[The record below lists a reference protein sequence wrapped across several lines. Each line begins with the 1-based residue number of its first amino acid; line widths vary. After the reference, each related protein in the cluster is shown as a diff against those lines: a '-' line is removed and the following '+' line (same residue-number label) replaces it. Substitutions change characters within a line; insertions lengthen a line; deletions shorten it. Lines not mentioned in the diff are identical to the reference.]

1 MKLRT
6 ALLAGTAVLVAAI
19 IAATVIAIVI
29 LVDRS
34 ERTALRADLDRSHTV
49 FHDLLEYRHSA
60 LRSDCRVVANE
71 PRLRA
76 LVATKD
82 ITRETVIGVVA
93 ELRASLGSDLF
104 FLTDPSGTLI
114 SDALDPTA
122 DGHDLSAN
130 PVIAGVLKSGEGSA
144 VLISGGKPYQAQG
157 CRVEFGAQT
166 AGIIAIG
173 RIFDDNVAQAIYRQT
188 GSTLAVAVDGQQVA
202 ASVLHDGTRSDLG
215 AIARDATSTIAEVD
229 VKEGS
234 YVVTGGALPGYA
246 GKRTLTYAIMR
257 SLDEALAPGRRLIYT
272 VIVIA
277 ALAFAGSLVLAFALS
292 RRLSRPVDE
301 LVAFTHKVS
310 RGTLSARAEAKGMS
324 EVKALATAMNH
335 MVEEIEK
342 SRDQLAEKER
352 LEKELEIATR
362 IQTSML
368 PVSFDVHR
376 MDIAAKMVPA
386 AEVGGDY
393 YDILPVK
400 DGCWIGIGD
409 VAGHGLTA
417 GLEMMMVQ
425 SVVSA
430 LVREN
435 PEATPKHHL
444 KILNQVIYDNV
455 RNRLHQDEHVT
466 LTLMHCAEGNVTFAG
481 AHEDIILCRV
491 GATQCERIA
500 TPGPWLGAMR
510 DITRVTQ
517 DSTLELAPG
526 DLMVLY
532 SDGIT
537 ESRGADGKEFGID
550 RLCDTIFAARNLT
563 VEEIRDR
570 IFEAVASYRQ
580 DDDRSVVVLRRVAE

>member
-1 MKLRT
+1 M
-6 ALLAGTAVLVAAI
+6 
-19 IAATVIAIVI
+19 IV
-29 LVDRS
+29 VDRS
-34 ERTALRADLDRSHTV
+34 EREALRADLDRSHTV
-49 FHDLLEYRHSA
+49 FHDLLEYRHAA

-104 FLTDPSGTLI
+104 FLTDPAGTLI

-173 RIFDDNVAQAIYRQT
+173 RIFDDNVAQAIHRQT
-188 GSTLAVAVDGQQVA
+188 GSTLTVAVDGQQVA
-202 ASVLHDGTRSDLG
+202 SSVLADGSRADLG
-215 AIARDATSTIAEVD
+215 KIAADASATIKEVGVQD
-229 VKEGS
+229 SS
-234 YVVTGGALPGYA
+234 YVAIGGALPGYT

-257 SLDEALAPGRRLIYT
+257 SLDEALAPGRKLIYT
-272 VIVIA
+272 VVVIA
-277 ALAFAGSLVLAFALS
+277 GLAFAGTLVLALALS
-292 RRLSRPVDE
+292 RRLSRPVDD

-368 PVSFDVHR
+368 PASFDVHR

-444 KILNQVIYDNV
+444 KILNQVIYDNI
-455 RNRLHQDEHVT
+455 RNRLHQDEHIT
-466 LTLMHCAEGNVTFAG
+466 LTLMHCDEGNVTFAG

-491 GATQCERIA
+491 GASACECIA

-510 DITRVTQ
+510 DISRVTQ

-537 ESRGADGKEFGID
+537 ESRGVDGKEFGIEK
-550 RLCDTIFAARNLT
+550 LCETIFAARDLT
-563 VEEIRDR
+563 VEEIRDK
-570 IFEAVASYRQ
+570 IFEAVAPYRQ
-580 DDDRSVVVLRRVAE
+580 DDDRSVVVLRRVTD